1 MSRAAR
7 VFGPPRSRERKTVSH
22 RVTSCSSDEP
32 APDAITMRLV
42 FDELCERNDVMMIL
56 TAVVVDGTSAKCGLR
71 PAWLRDGCHR

>member
-1 MSRAAR
+1 M
-7 VFGPPRSRERKTVSH
+7 
-22 RVTSCSSDEP
+22 
-32 APDAITMRLV
+32 